1 MLILLSIAFPLFR
14 VIQSSFQEYSAQA
27 GGFQYVGLNQ
37 YQHLFSDSLF
47 WISVHNTFIF
57 TLGSIALHLG
67 IAFPIAL
74 LLNTRWPNDKI
85 RNFFR
90 GAFILPFLF
99 SPPAAAL
106 LWGLLFRPL
115 GPLNYGLSR
124 FGVEPIA
131 FLGDPNWALFSVM
144 LVNCWVYFPLYMIL
158 ILGGLQAIPK
168 ILYDAA
174 RVDGANW
181 FQRFIHVTLPQM
193 RMLVMTVILIDFATS
208 FIHFDLV
215 WTMTGLRFHRYP
227 ARGGGCVKP
236 PRQRIRT
243 ILLYAITTLITLVVL
258 FPVIFGFFTS
268 FKPNTEIFTYP
279 PRLLPQQWTVQ
290 PYTSVLTQQRYLR
303 YFLNGYLISISST
316 LLCVFFGAL
325 AGYGLSRFRLPYKPG
340 LMLAILALQ
349 MFPGAVLIIPYF
361 NLSRALGIYDTYIV
375 LILVDTTFA
384 LSLVTWLLKSYFD
397 SIPVSLEEAALVD
410 GCSRFRAL
418 VSIVA
423 PLARAGFIG
432 TGVFAFIRAWNE
444 FMFALIL
451 TKGPERAPVTVGLAE
466 LFGQYT
472 IQWNGVMAL
481 TVIATFPLLITF
493 IFVQRYV
500 IEGITSGA
508 AN

>member
-47 WISVHNTFIF
+47 WISVYNTFIF

-181 FQRFIHVTLPQM
+181 FQRFIYVTIPLLLPTILFVM
-193 RMLVMTVILIDFATS
+193 VFSLLSAVKVFLNPMVMTEGGPHGTTRVLPYFIYETGFS
-208 FIHFDLV
+208 FFR
-215 WTMTGLRFHRYP
+215 MGEAAAASTGLFVFLFGLTLILLRLLR
-227 ARGGGCVKP
+227 RGG
-236 PRQRIRT
+236 
-243 ILLYAITTLITLVVL
+243 
-258 FPVIFGFFTS
+258 
-268 FKPNTEIFTYP
+268 
-279 PRLLPQQWTVQ
+279 
-290 PYTSVLTQQRYLR
+290 
-303 YFLNGYLISISST
+303 
-316 LLCVFFGAL
+316 
-325 AGYGLSRFRLPYKPG
+325 
-340 LMLAILALQ
+340 
-349 MFPGAVLIIPYF
+349 
-361 NLSRALGIYDTYIV
+361 
-375 LILVDTTFA
+375 
-384 LSLVTWLLKSYFD
+384 
-397 SIPVSLEEAALVD
+397 
-410 GCSRFRAL
+410 
-418 VSIVA
+418 
-423 PLARAGFIG
+423 
-432 TGVFAFIRAWNE
+432 
-444 FMFALIL
+444 
-451 TKGPERAPVTVGLAE
+451 VG
-466 LFGQYT
+466 
-472 IQWNGVMAL
+472 
-481 TVIATFPLLITF
+481 
-493 IFVQRYV
+493 
-500 IEGITSGA
+500 
-508 AN
+508 

>member
-1 MLILLSIAFPLFR
+1 VGRRFRDRYDLEGFAFLAPALVLILLSIAFPLFR

-144 LVNCWVYFPLYMIL
+144 FVNCWVYFPLYMIL
-158 ILGGLQAIPK
+158 ILGGLQAIPN

-181 FQRFIHVTLPQM
+181 FHVTLPQM

-215 WTMTGLRFHRYP
+215 WTMTKGGPLRS
-227 ARGGGCVKP
+227 
-236 PRQRIRT
+236 T
-243 ILLYAITTLITLVVL
+243 
-258 FPVIFGFFTS
+258 
-268 FKPNTEIFTYP
+268 
-279 PRLLPQQWTVQ
+279 
-290 PYTSVLTQQRYLR
+290 
-303 YFLNGYLISISST
+303 YLIS
-316 LLCVFFGAL
+316 FFLYEKGL
-325 AGYGLSRFRLPYKPG
+325 RDFRVGYGS
-340 LMLAILALQ
+340 
-349 MFPGAVLIIPYF
+349 AV
-361 NLSRALGIYDTYIV
+361 
-375 LILVDTTFA
+375 
-384 LSLVTWLLKSYFD
+384 
-397 SIPVSLEEAALVD
+397 
-410 GCSRFRAL
+410 
-418 VSIVA
+418 
-423 PLARAGFIG
+423 
-432 TGVFAFIRAWNE
+432 GVVI
-444 FMFALIL
+444 ALI
-451 TKGPERAPVTVGLAE
+451 
-466 LFGQYT
+466 
-472 IQWNGVMAL
+472 MAICISAY
-481 TVIATFPLLITF
+481 VFIAIRREE
-493 IFVQRYV
+493 V
-500 IEGITSGA
+500 A
-508 AN
+508 A